1 MIFSVLLCTFEPMQ
15 QKKYL
20 YILYLIITTIVISI
34 VTQIYFNY
42 KNYQKNRQQFINEVQ
57 ISLDNSVD
65 IYFAEL
71 AKKEFSFTKKK
82 GIHEKVPFKILNKID
97 CVKFDSIAK
106 AITNIVY
113 SDDDDLSFF
122 KMKKSDNKSIAHH
135 EKGKFPFLSS
145 RNSKSLEIFTDSL
158 NTIKGLTSVFISIT
172 ENDIHL
178 KKLEKIFNKELL
190 RKNIQLPYKLNHF
203 SGKKL
208 ISTNDSIS
216 KFVNS
221 IKTYSKSTYLKEYES
236 LELEFPNQTKAYLK
250 KGLLGILLSILFSI
264 AIIASLF
271 YLLNIIN
278 KQKAIAE
285 IKNDFISNITHEF
298 KTPIT
303 TIGLAIEGIQNFTE
317 QGNKERT
324 KEYLNITNNQ
334 LKKLHVMVE
343 KILETS
349 ALDSEN
355 LLLQKET
362 NNVIELIEKITNKY
376 KVYYP
381 EKEFNF
387 TTNTTSVLI
396 DVDTFHFENAI
407 NNIIDNAYKYGS
419 GLIKVVI
426 NSNKETINIL
436 ISDDGII
443 PKAQKTKIFDKFYR
457 IPQGNQHDVKGFGIG
472 LYYSKKIIEKHQGT
486 LRLLDTKNTIF
497 KISLP
502 K

>member
-1 MIFSVLLCTFEPMQ
+1 MK

-42 KNYQKNRQQFINEVQ
+42 KNYQKNRQQFTNEVQ

-71 AKKEFSFTKKK
+71 AKKEFRFTRKK
-82 GIHEKVPFKILNKID
+82 GIYEKVSLKLHNKID
-97 CVKFDSIAK
+97 SVEFDSITT
-106 AITNIVY
+106 AITSIVF
-113 SDDDDLSFF
+113 SDDDELSFF
-122 KMKKSDNKSIAHH
+122 KMSKSDNKPIVHH

-145 RNSKSLEIFTDSL
+145 RDSKSLSIFTDSL
-158 NTIKGLTSVFISIT
+158 NTIKGLTSIFISIT
-172 ENDIHL
+172 EDDIHL

-203 SGKKL
+203 SGKEL

-216 KFVNS
+216 KFINS
-221 IKTYSKSTYLKEYES
+221 IKTYSKSTYLKECES

-250 KGLLGILLSILFSI
+250 KGLLGILLSLLFSI

-271 YLLNIIN
+271 YLLNIIK

-317 QGNKERT
+317 QGNKEKT
-324 KEYLNITNNQ
+324 QEYLNITSNQ

-343 KILETS
+343 KILETTT
-349 ALDSEN
+349 LDSEN
-355 LLLQKET
+355 LLLQKEA
-362 NNVIELIEKITNKY
+362 NNVVELIEKITTKY
-376 KVYYP
+376 KVYHP
-381 EKEFNF
+381 EKKLNF
-387 TTNTTSVLI
+387 TTNTTSILI
-396 DVDTFHFENAI
+396 NMDTFHFENAI

-419 GLIKVVI
+419 GLIKVAI

-443 PKAQKTKIFDKFYR
+443 PKAQQIKIFDKFYR

-486 LRLLDTKNTIF
+486 LELLDTKNTTF